1 VLDAAL
7 ECAAKEHL
15 EVVTSRRN
23 PNWFE
28 EADREALNK
37 AIAFRNECSG
47 QLFKR
52 PKDAAVKAEF
62 ARARQVLRKALGR
75 ARARFRVD
83 LIQSLNYNPK
93 HCPGKTFEVIWKLQ
107 SISLSHDSGSKKSV
121 MLLKNPLNRALC
133 KTRQEN
139 AEAYRHFAENLYS
152 RIEATEKI
160 KVSSISSTSGP

>member
-1 VLDAAL
+1 VRLAHTLPPGHPGTEFAPAGVLDAAL
-7 ECAAKEHL
+7 ECAAKKHL

-23 PNWFE
+23 PNWF

-62 ARARQVLRKALGR
+62 ARARQVLRKAGRR

-83 LIQSLNYNPK
+83 LIRSLNYIPNIVPA
-93 HCPGKTFEVIWKLQ
+93 KL
-107 SISLSHDSGSKKSV
+107 SK
-121 MLLKNPLNRALC
+121 
-133 KTRQEN
+133 
-139 AEAYRHFAENLYS
+139 
-152 RIEATEKI
+152 
-160 KVSSISSTSGP
+160 